1 MIKKGEDVHVFVEI
15 YNGIETVRVTSD
27 ESTADNWE
35 NDWIHQHG
43 FSDMDEYFH
52 AKENGHINHYF
63 KTYVTAL
70 E

>member
-1 MIKKGEDVHVFVEI
+1 MVEKGTELHVFIEI
-15 YNGIETVRVTSD
+15 CNGIEIVRVTSD

-43 FSDMDEYFH
+43 FSDMDDYFH
-52 AKENGHINHYF
+52 AKENGHITHYF
-63 KTYVTAL
+63 MTHVTPL